1 MTGEMRAVSTRNK
14 APSSSHAKNFYLWRT
29 QLANQLTLLIL
40 LHFAMKNFTWIALL
54 ASCQVAWAQDNVPS
68 KYADL
73 ITVSDLKENL
83 SILASDALEGRK
95 TGTRGQKMAAAF
107 ISNYFQELGLSAPVN
122 GSHYQPIDLYSLSP
136 ADIYIK
142 ASANRYDNFGEI
154 FYYGS
159 ADSNGEISTDVIFVG
174 KGTEA
179 DLATLD
185 FKDKAVAIQTDG
197 LSFGV
202 LSGLRKVATQV
213 REKGAKMIFFI
224 PTSSTTDF
232 KTFATQMQSFLS
244 GGNLTLTRPDP
255 ANPNKGVFFITQA
268 IAEKIFAT
276 TASKLTSAA
285 TAAPAKKALAK
296 IKPGKISYQVA
307 MNTKV
312 VKSENILGFMEGT
325 DKKDEVVVIT
335 SHYDHIGINSTGKGD
350 VINNGADDDGSGTVS
365 VLQLAK
371 AFAQAKKEGK
381 GPRRSILFMT
391 VTGEEQGLF
400 GSEYYSEHPIFPLA
414 NTVVD
419 LNIDMIGRRD
429 PEHKD
434 KPDYVYVIGSDKL
447 SSELHEI
454 NERNNKAFT
463 KLDFDYLY
471 NDENHPTNLY
481 KRSDHWN
488 FAKKGI
494 PIAFFFDGIHEDY
507 HQVTDEVSKIEFDLL
522 AKRAKIVFYTAWEV
536 ANRDGRLVVD
546 KK

>member
-1 MTGEMRAVSTRNK
+1 MK
-14 APSSSHAKNFYLWRT
+14 KLQWI
-29 QLANQLTLLIL
+29 IL
-40 LHFAMKNFTWIALL
+40 LGI
-54 ASCQVAWAQDNVPS
+54 CQIGWAQENAAT
-68 KYADL
+68 KYAEL
-73 ITVSDLKENL
+73 ITPADLKENL

-95 TGTRGQKMAAAF
+95 TGTRGQKMAAAY
-107 ISNYFQELGLSAPVN
+107 ISNYFQELGLAAPVN
-122 GSHYQPIDLYSLSP
+122 GSHYQPIDLYSVSP
-136 ADIYIK
+136 ADIYLK
-142 ASANRYDNFGEI
+142 AATNRFENYTTI

-159 ADSNGEISTDVIFVG
+159 VDSNGEISTDVIFAG
-174 KGTEA
+174 KGSEA
-179 DLATLD
+179 ELASVN
-185 FKDKAVAIQTDG
+185 FKDKAVAIQIDA

-202 LSGLRKVATQV
+202 LSGLRKISNMA
-213 REKGAKMIFFI
+213 REKGAKMIFYI
-224 PTSSTTDF
+224 PSGNESDF
-232 KTFATQMQSFLS
+232 KAFASQMQGFFS
-244 GGNLTLTRPDP
+244 GGNLTLVKPDSSV
-255 ANPNKGVFFITQA
+255 PNKGVFFITPA
-268 IAEKIFAT
+268 VAEKVFNTT
-276 TASKLTSAA
+276 TAKLTAA
-285 TAAPAKKALAK
+285 TAAPAAKKALAK
-296 IKPGKISYQVA
+296 VKPGKITYQIA
-307 MNTKV
+307 MNVKV
-312 VKSENILGFMEGT
+312 VKSENILGYMEGT

-335 SHYDHIGINSTGKGD
+335 SHYDHIGINPNGTGD

-371 AFAQAKKEGK
+371 AFTQAKKEGK

-400 GSEYYSEHPIFPLA
+400 GSEYYSEHPVFPLA

-419 LNIDMIGRRD
+419 LNIDMVGRRD

-463 KLDFDYLY
+463 KLEFDYLY

-522 AKRAKIVFYTAWEV
+522 AKRAKTVFYTAWEV
-536 ANRDGRLVVD
+536 ANRDNRLAVD